1 MPFGQLMCVHRS
13 TQEKEFAFKNY
24 RNIIQ
29 MKSSKIYYNQLDMSQ
44 VIANILHKIYCPQYI
59 PLVSM
64 GLIKGT
70 LMWI

>member
-1 MPFGQLMCVHRS
+1 MPFGQLMCVYWS
-13 TQEKEFAFKNY
+13 TQEKEFALKNY
-24 RNIIQ
+24 HNIIQ
-29 MKSSKIYYNQLDMSQ
+29 MKSSKIYYNQLDMFQ
-44 VIANILHKIYCPQYI
+44 VIANILRKTYCSQYI

>member
-1 MPFGQLMCVHRS
+1 
-13 TQEKEFAFKNY
+13 
-24 RNIIQ
+24 

-44 VIANILHKIYCPQYI
+44 VIANILRKTYCPQYI
-59 PLVSM
+59 RLVSM